1 MMVVGIL
8 ECKALIIFVRA
19 CSCGFVH
26 DFVQVKKAG
35 SYPRYFAVQ
44 VYDKRQQMDT
54 TLRQGHHE
62 VTVRGLQLR

>member
-1 MMVVGIL
+1 MSECEVLIL
-8 ECKALIIFVRA
+8 FVRA
-19 CSCGFVH
+19 CSFGFVH
-26 DFVQVKKAG
+26 DFVQVKNAG